1 MGVHIRGVC
10 TLAADKCPVTYEQW
24 SVHSSAPLG
33 IRTKRTSHF
42 RNELPEDRVPSK
54 YSGNMLITSWPVS
67 CGIAPVSTI
76 ATIASLPS
84 RFTLSR
90 AFVPFFFFRA
100 SFCPGF
106 QACPPSCFCTKRDA
120 TPFTFFSFLF
130 FFQSSYV
137 SIEETAYPVL
147 DKGNN

>member
-106 QACPPSCFCTKRDA
+106 QACPPSLSRVSARNAMRRRLHSF
-120 TPFTFFSFLF
+120 PFFFFSNPLT
-130 FFQSSYV
+130 FQSKKPR
-137 SIEETAYPVL
+137 IQC
-147 DKGNN
+147 